1 MDLKLHVQSF
11 LQGTNKVKRVKSK
24 RGRDTDTDNDCSDTD
39 RQRSRAT
46 TPGRALL
53 EEVNLKPASER
64 TIKNRLDPPAAP
76 KEKCE
81 LKSHFRDFMRTP
93 GTVKRGRSFSQPRD
107 KEAKSSGKEE
117 SLSRKPSFTE
127 RYGENLTERYTR
139 EGDQVKT
146 ELENHAKRL
155 LQRRSLI
162 KPPGSQRQ
170 SDYESDNDSL
180 TTSSHKTVDKES
192 RDSWSEEEIENSSSA
207 SASVSVSANNIV
219 SLQSPAVSAESET
232 SPRPDHMERK
242 TFSESP
248 DNQFAQIKHQNTV
261 RSSERTRSKS
271 DVVPPSVY
279 DPTSYDVELDVEQ
292 MLEDSWGP
300 GDDSS
305 TGGDRTRIRKNN
317 VYNNNQYI
325 YVDLKTKIGNANP
338 RPFTLSPQST
348 GDKDKKLF
356 SHQNSSE
363 CPTENS
369 KSSSNKHKQQQQQQ
383 HPTEQLDKNL
393 QKLRV
398 SSVSVSEDKEN
409 RKHTRERYQKS
420 DRRRSDDLD
429 ENKLNNNTGSSN
441 SSNLA
446 SSFTARTTEILNAC
460 KNDIK
465 KLTYRKMYMRS
476 RSDHDRM
483 KSKSVEKEK
492 EDSYSTTAEVSTE
505 EPVYTKYSSGSRI
518 PNRPTTPG
526 PYLEKYTSS
535 SPYIPK
541 RPTTPGLFARESWK
555 RTNQKFNYAHITS
568 KYSGHHETFV

>member
-64 TIKNRLDPPAAP
+64 TIKNRLDPPP
-76 KEKCE
+76 NQTEKCE
-81 LKSHFRDFMRTP
+81 LKNHFRDFMRTP
-93 GTVKRGRSFSQPRD
+93 ATVKRGRSFSQPRD
-107 KEAKSSGKEE
+107 KEGKVSGKEE
-117 SLSRKPSFTE
+117 TNCLSRKESFTE
-127 RYGENLTERYTR
+127 KYTR
-139 EGDQVKT
+139 EGDQVKM

-162 KPPGSQRQ
+162 KPARLQ

-192 RDSWSEEEIENSSSA
+192 RDSSSEEELENSCSA
-207 SASVSVSANNIV
+207 STNNIV
-219 SLQSPAVSAESET
+219 DIVNSPPPTISPAQSTENIESQAEDK
-232 SPRPDHMERK
+232 PDYAKRK
-242 TFSESP
+242 TFSDAADTELG
-248 DNQFAQIKHQNTV
+248 QLKHQNNM
-261 RSSERTRSKS
+261 RSSERVRSKS
-271 DVVPPSVY
+271 DVVPPSLY

-292 MLEDSWGP
+292 MLEDSWGL
-300 GDDSS
+300 GASRS
-305 TGGDRTRIRKNN
+305 REARTEDRTRIRKNN
-317 VYNNNQYI
+317 VYNNNEYV
-325 YVDLKTKIGNANP
+325 YVDVKMKIGNTNP
-338 RPFTLSPQST
+338 RPFTLSCQS
-348 GDKDKKLF
+348 GDTNKEKDRKLF

-363 CPTENS
+363 CPQSKSYGENENCR
-369 KSSSNKHKQQQQQQ
+369 SSSNKYKSQSQPEPLERNMQR
-383 HPTEQLDKNL
+383 
-393 QKLRV
+393 LR
-398 SSVSVSEDKEN
+398 VSEDKEN
-409 RKHTRERYQKS
+409 RKHARERE
-420 DRRRSDDLD
+420 RSQRTDKRSEDVE
-429 ENKLNNNTGSSN
+429 ENKLSN
-441 SSNLA
+441 NLA
-446 SSFTARTTEILNAC
+446 SSFTARTTEILAAC

-492 EDSYSTTAEVSTE
+492 EESYAGEVSESGDT
-505 EPVYTKYSSGSRI
+505 PVYTKYSSGSRI

-526 PYLEKYTSS
+526 PYLEKYTTSTSS

-541 RPTTPGLFARESWK
+541 RPTTPGLFSRESWK
-555 RTNQKFNYAHITS
+555 RTNHKFNYAHIS
-568 KYSGHHETFV
+568 KYSGHETFV